1 MERLKRRAWIG
12 LFVTAVVMGLLVFIS
27 AGTIRYW
34 EAWVYLAIFLGLSTV
49 MTVYLMRKDPAL
61 LERRLRG
68 GPAAEKR
75 TVQRIVMTLASLGFI
90 GLLVVPGLD
99 HRFGWSHAPLSVVVA
114 GDLLTVIGLSMT
126 FRVYLENTFASATIQ
141 VTSEQRV
148 ISTGPYAIVRHPMY
162 ASGLVYLPGMPLAL
176 GSYWGLLVLAAT
188 APVLLWRLLDE
199 EKLLAQDLRGYVEY
213 QTKVRWRLI
222 PKVF

>member
-1 MERLKRRAWIG
+1 MERLKRKAWIG
-12 LFVTAVVMGLLVFIS
+12 LFITAVAMGLLVFVS
-27 AGTIRYW
+27 AGTVRYW
-34 EAWVYLAIFLGLSTV
+34 EAWVYLAIFFGLSTV

-99 HRFGWSHAPLSVVVA
+99 HRFGWSHAPLSVVLA
-114 GDLLTVIGLSMT
+114 GDLLTVVGLSMT
-126 FRVYLENTFASATIQ
+126 FRVYQENTFASATIQ

-162 ASGLVYLPGMPLAL
+162 ASGLVYLIGMPLAL
-176 GSYWGLLVLAAT
+176 GSYRGLLVLAAT
-188 APVLLWRLLDE
+188 APVLIWRLLDE
-199 EKLLAQDLRGYVEY
+199 EKLLARSLPGYVEY